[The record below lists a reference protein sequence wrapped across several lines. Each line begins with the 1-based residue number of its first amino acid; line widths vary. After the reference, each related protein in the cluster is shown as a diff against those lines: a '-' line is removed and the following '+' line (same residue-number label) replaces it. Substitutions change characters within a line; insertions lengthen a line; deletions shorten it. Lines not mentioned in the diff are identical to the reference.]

1 MKLVPQGGVIT
12 PIRGVPDEM
21 GRKWDRVAFF
31 YPGHKDKRGEL
42 EGEGRTTRRVCFLN
56 FLVGPLVDLS
66 LKTNASASTQA

>member
-21 GRKWDRVAFF
+21 AFF
-31 YPGHKDKRGEL
+31 YPGHKDKRGEH
-42 EGEGRTTRRVCFLN
+42 EGEGRTTRRVYFLN

-66 LKTNASASTQA
+66 VKTNASASTQA